1 MMIAKRLKIHQH
13 RLQIHKAYLR
23 KVLHQYGVLI
33 AVLLSPTI
41 FIAVKYRKSG
51 RFLSVLLNTLAI
63 TAPRLLVKNLGKANT
78 VPFILIQTL
87 VTAGFTFLTNKIKR

>member
-1 MMIAKRLKIHQH
+1 MITKRLKSHQH
-13 RLQIHKAYLR
+13 RLQIHKIYLR
-23 KVLHQYGVLI
+23 NVIHQYGVLI
-33 AVLLSPTI
+33 AVLLGPTI

-51 RFLSVLLNTLAI
+51 RFLSVFFNTLAI
-63 TAPRLLVKNLGKANT
+63 TAPRLFVKNFGKVNT